1 MRECTLSSPTRGVLP
16 YALGCRKVTCVTWAY
31 WYAAL
36 NAVGIKFPR
45 YKILVTTSMNSWP
58 GTGTSKA
65 RARKYP
71 RVKVS
76 IPAEARHVMENFP
89 RRGQTTNLS
98 EGGCYIEMVQ
108 TLEPPTCVDVVLWLN
123 DEKVQAR
130 AEVVTRNAHLG
141 NGIRFIRISDG
152 DKLKLRTFVETA
164 QKNHGLPFRGPGRLD
179 PMPE

>member
-1 MRECTLSSPTRGVLP
+1 MDSR
-16 YALGCRKVTCVTWAY
+16 
-31 WYAAL
+31 
-36 NAVGIKFPR
+36 N
-45 YKILVTTSMNSWP
+45 

-65 RARKYP
+65 RERRYP

-76 IPAEARHVMENFP
+76 IPAEARHVMESFP

-123 DEKVQAR
+123 DEKIQAR

-141 NGIRFIRISDG
+141 NGIRFLRISDA
-152 DKLKLRTFVETA
+152 DKVKLRTFVESA
-164 QKNHGLPFRGPGRLD
+164 QKNHGLPFRGPSRLG
-179 PMPE
+179 PVAE

>member
-1 MRECTLSSPTRGVLP
+1 
-16 YALGCRKVTCVTWAY
+16 
-31 WYAAL
+31 
-36 NAVGIKFPR
+36 
-45 YKILVTTSMNSWP
+45 MNSWP
-58 GTGTSKA
+58 GIGAKKA
-65 RARKYP
+65 RERKYP

-123 DEKVQAR
+123 DQKIQAR

-141 NGIRFIRISDG
+141 NGIRFLRISDA
-152 DKLKLRTFVETA
+152 DKEKLHNFVELA
-164 QKNHGLPFRGPGRLD
+164 QRNHGLPFRGSAKFGPAA
-179 PMPE
+179 E

>member
-1 MRECTLSSPTRGVLP
+1 LRN
-16 YALGCRKVTCVTWAY
+16 RKV
-31 WYAAL
+31 AAEWL
-36 NAVGIKFPR
+36 ARGSKDVNRI
-45 YKILVTTSMNSWP
+45 YNLLINHMNSWP
-58 GTGTSKA
+58 GIGAKKA
-65 RARKYP
+65 RERRYP

-123 DEKVQAR
+123 DQKIQAR

-141 NGIRFIRISDG
+141 NGIRFLRISDA
-152 DKLKLRTFVETA
+152 DKETLRNFVEMA
-164 QKNHGLPFRGPGRLD
+164 QKNHGLPFRGPARLG
-179 PMPE
+179 PAAE